1 VATSASAYLLSVR
14 PAKGVTVGGLQSTEK
29 IRHLS
34 FLQLSGRRPSGVAWI
49 LFNGQR
55 IFGRVTSF
63 WGPLAVLMLFVVS
76 ATIVGSLVLGRLILL
91 YLDGK
96 KNEALRFFDY
106 TVGWLATFTL
116 VVFLIRFWK

>member
-1 VATSASAYLLSVR
+1 MRGTNISS
-14 PAKGVTVGGLQSTEK
+14 VGGVVREPFHAVGHAILVLLYT
-29 IRHLS
+29 
-34 FLQLSGRRPSGVAWI
+34 SGVAWI